1 MKYNCI
7 VTNPKIIKR
16 WNNLMYTLCFEY
28 EELPT
33 SSDDDLRFSEVAS
46 MRKYYGVED
55 GVTYG
60 YLKSNL
66 KYWLSCY
73 YECGHCRYEDKFE
86 DKESYDTWVSET
98 GKLKR
103 FIKALEKYD
112 DDEIVIIWEYNGKEV

>member
-1 MKYNCI
+1 MKYNCT
-7 VTNPKIIKR
+7 VTNPKIIRR

-46 MRKYYGVED
+46 MRKYYGIED
-55 GVTYG
+55 GVTYK
-60 YLKSNL
+60 YLKDNL
-66 KYWLSCY
+66 KYWLGCY
-73 YECGHCRYEDKFE
+73 YERGHCRYEDRLD
-86 DKESYDTWVSET
+86 DKESYKTWVSET

-112 DDEIVIIWEYNGKEV
+112 NNELIIIWKDNGREV

>member
-16 WNNLMYTLCFEY
+16 WNDLMYTLCFEY

-60 YLKSNL
+60 YLKGNL

-73 YECGHCRYEDKFE
+73 YEHGHCRYEDRLE
-86 DKESYDTWVSET
+86 DKESYKTWVSET

-112 DDEIVIIWEYNGKEV
+112 DDEVVIIWEYNGKEV